1 MKALCFVTLV
11 FLMASSADAQER
23 AFFGDPPDANNPWA
37 IHDRNRPQPP
47 VVNPGAEWG
56 QAPSDATV
64 LFDGSEASFA
74 NWTHVKADDKR
85 KVDWRV
91 VDGALQPQK
100 GAGYL
105 ETLESFGDCQ
115 VHLEWAAPAEIRGEG
130 QGRGNSGVFLMGLV
144 EVQILDNYQNPTY
157 ADGTAGAVYGLTPP
171 AVNALRPPEEWQS
184 YDIIFRR
191 PIVRDGQVL
200 DPGSLTVL
208 VNGVVVQDST
218 AINGGGTYRKRLPID
233 RVFPEAGPLRIQ
245 DHGDPV
251 RFRNIWIRPLRP
263 RPVDGGSDGRLT
275 PEATLKKRAEI
286 AAAIRLDTRE
296 FEGLER
302 AYLLLESLVY
312 EANSPAL
319 QEARAIVEHYLST
332 LTGLDAVALADEK
345 DEVRELYRVFNYM
358 TRSGFLE
365 SDDAQWVQI
374 RDLALDQGWV
384 RPRK

>member
-1 MKALCFVTLV
+1 MKSVSKLALICLATTAVG
-11 FLMASSADAQER
+11 ASEK
-23 AFFGDPPDANNPWA
+23 AFFGDPPDAYHPWA
-37 IHDRNRPQPP
+37 VHDRNRPQPP
-47 VVNPGAEWG
+47 VVTPGAEWG

-74 NWTHVKADDKR
+74 NWRHVKADDER

-115 VHLEWAAPAEIRGEG
+115 VHLEWAAPAETKGEG

-157 ADGTAGAVYGLTPP
+157 ADGTAGAVYGLMPP
-171 AVNALRPPEEWQS
+171 AVNALRPPGEWQR
-184 YDIIFRR
+184 YDILFRR

-208 VNGVVVQDST
+208 VNGVVVQDGT
-218 AINGGGTYRKRLPID
+218 AINGGGAYRKRLPLD

-275 PEATLKKRAEI
+275 PEETFKKRAKI
-286 AAAIRLDTRE
+286 AEAIRLDAKQV
-296 FEGLER
+296 EGLEK
-302 AYLLLESLVY
+302 AFLLLESLVY
-312 EANSPAL
+312 EANAPAL
-319 QEARAIVEHYLST
+319 EEARAIVESYLSM
-332 LTGLDAVALADEK
+332 LTGLDAAALAGEK
-345 DEVRELYRVFNYM
+345 DDVRELYRVFDYM
-358 TRSGFLE
+358 TRFGFLGP
-365 SDDAQWVQI
+365 DDAQWVQI
-374 RDLALDQGWV
+374 QGIALDQGWV